1 MVAETAEIART
12 DVSAI
17 EFLTMVGFIVL
28 QHEVGMEDAGAT
40 FLVMKAFPI
49 VHHRWRDDD
58 LVKDL
63 PVGLML
69 QGAFKAESDVLPE
82 KVDKASILH
91 L

>member
-1 MVAETAEIART
+1 MVAEAAE
-12 DVSAI
+12 VSWPDI
-17 EFLTMVGFIVL
+17 GTEEFLAMVGFIVL
-28 QHEVGMEDAGAT
+28 QHEVSMEDTGTT
-40 FLVMKAFPI
+40 FFIMKPFPI

-63 PVGLML
+63 PIGLML

-82 KVDKASILH
+82 KVDKATILH